1 MLGTPETAGEV
12 AASDATVDD
21 DDDDDDDDDEVEFSE
36 SLVVFG
42 LCESWKLQGRQ
53 TRSIVQLKIK
63 AILRLKPSS
72 SPHLSGHIL
81 FNLQSYM
88 L

>member
-1 MLGTPETAGEV
+1 MVGTPETAGEV
-12 AASDATVDD
+12 AASDATV
-21 DDDDDDDDDEVEFSE
+21 DDDDDDDEVEFSE

-63 AILRLKPSS
+63 AILRFKPSS

-88 L
+88 LYSK